1 MTNSAVNAHFRH
13 LGQLTILGGY
23 SCRESRV
30 RKEIDRESKS
40 VNACYK
46 DAQKES
52 YNLFFSPA
60 NMGLDISVGF

>member
-23 SCRESRV
+23 SCREQRV

-52 YNLFFSPA
+52 YN
-60 NMGLDISVGF
+60 